1 MERVRKEVRIGETFT
16 AAAFEAA
23 FEQFRALYS
32 VRPTHALCSPGVL
45 ERYCA
50 VYERSPEIAHR
61 HSSRITYD
69 GIPLVT
75 AVIAPGTIIF
85 EGEVDDV
92 KMGDW

>member
-1 MERVRKEVRIGETFT
+1 MERVRKEIRIGEHFS

-23 FEQFRALYS
+23 FDQFRALYS
-32 VRPTHALCSPGVL
+32 VKPTLAFCSPDVL
-45 ERYCA
+45 ARYCA
-50 VYERSPEIAHR
+50 LFERSPEVAHL

-75 AVIAPGTIIF
+75 AVVAPGTVVF